1 MREVAPSG
9 PGNERQVGKRAGWP
23 HARTS
28 SGGVRATARK
38 ADLGQGGALSLKYS
52 EITPGTKLR
61 EQVTRR
67 SLGERSARVIG
78 PTQVGRSQDPRP
90 PCQSR
95 RYLKSGSDAHVFCR
109 CRGTVPSIAYNGNM
123 VAVIGGQTGVLV
135 TPGESKHHQ
144 TGAFRARDRTD
155 LITAIRH

>member
-78 PTQVGRSQDPRP
+78 PTQVGRGQDPRP
-90 PCQSR
+90 PANRGVISNQGATRTYSVDVVAPFPP
-95 RYLKSGSDAHVFCR
+95 LPITEIWLPLSVVKPVFW
-109 CRGTVPSIAYNGNM
+109 
-123 VAVIGGQTGVLV
+123 
-135 TPGESKHHQ
+135 
-144 TGAFRARDRTD
+144 
-155 LITAIRH
+155 